1 MRNNLRTLQGI
12 MIMENKALEKLSQ
25 LDNREMMRTITLEEH
40 FTPPA
45 FLDGPR
51 RKINEQAKVAEHFG
65 YKKFIEELSDIGDK
79 RIAEMDAAGI
89 DVQVLSHPI
98 IQQLDATE
106 AVKLT
111 REANDYLAEAVQ
123 RYPKRFAGFATLP
136 TAAPDIAAEEL
147 ERMVNEYGF
156 KGGYITGHTR
166 GRYLDD
172 KFFWP
177 ILERAVALKVPLYI
191 HPTPPPEPVIEAYY
205 AGFSPEVT
213 SGLSRAAWGW
223 HIETAVHV
231 LRLILSGAFDQFP
244 GLQIMIGHMGEALPF
259 MMPRIDNVLSP
270 NVTKLNHPVADYL
283 RENIY
288 YTFSGFNFTPTFLNL
303 YLQVGADRIM
313 FSADYPYSPMAQA
326 RNFLDQLPVSPVD
339 KHKISHG
346 NAERLLKL

>member
-1 MRNNLRTLQGI
+1 
-12 MIMENKALEKLSQ
+12 MENKALEKLSQ
-25 LDNREMMRTITLEEH
+25 LDNHEMMRTITLEEH

-45 FLDGPR
+45 FLAGPGKR
-51 RKINEQAKVAEHFG
+51 INEQAKMTENFG
-65 YKKFIEELSDIGDK
+65 YGKFIEELSDLGDK

-98 IQQLDATE
+98 IQQLDAVE
-106 AVKLT
+106 AVELA
-111 REANDYLAEAVQ
+111 REANDYLAEAMR
-123 RYPKRFAGFATLP
+123 RYPKRFAGFVTLP
-136 TAAPDIAAEEL
+136 TADPDIAAEEL
-147 ERMVNEYGF
+147 ERMVNEHGF

-172 KFFWP
+172 KFFWR
-177 ILERAVALKVPLYI
+177 ILERAEALKVPLYI

-213 SGLSRAAWGW
+213 DGLSRAAWGW

-244 GLQIMIGHMGEALPF
+244 DLQIVIGHMGEALPF
-259 MMPRIDNVLSP
+259 MMPRIDKVLSP
-270 NVTKLNHPVADYL
+270 NITKLDHTVADYL

-288 YTFSGFNFTPTFLNL
+288 YTFSGFNFTQTFLNL

-339 KHKISHG
+339 KHKIAHG
-346 NAERLLKL
+346 NAECLLRL

>member
-1 MRNNLRTLQGI
+1 MK
-12 MIMENKALEKLSQ
+12 NKALEKLSQ
-25 LDNREMMRTITLEEH
+25 LDNHEIMRTITIEEH
-40 FTPPA
+40 YALPA
-45 FLDGPR
+45 FLAGPG
-51 RKINEQAKVAEHFG
+51 RKLNERAKITEHFG
-65 YKKFIEELSDIGDK
+65 YGKLIEELSDLGDK
-79 RIAEMDAAGI
+79 RIAEMNSASI

-106 AVKLT
+106 EVELA
-111 REANDYLAEAVQ
+111 REANDYLAEAIQ

-136 TAAPDIAAEEL
+136 TADPNIAAEEL
-147 ERMVNEYGF
+147 ERMVNEHGF

-166 GRYLDD
+166 GRYLDN
-172 KFFWP
+172 KFFLP

-205 AGFSPEVT
+205 SGFSPEVT

-244 GLQIMIGHMGEALPF
+244 GLQIVIGHMGEALPF

-288 YTFSGFNFTPTFLNL
+288 YTFSGFNFTQTFLNL

-326 RNFLDQLPVSPVD
+326 RKFLDQLPVSPVD
-339 KHKISHG
+339 KYKIAHG
-346 NAERLLKL
+346 NAERLLRL

>member
-1 MRNNLRTLQGI
+1 M
-12 MIMENKALEKLSQ
+12 
-25 LDNREMMRTITLEEH
+25 
-40 FTPPA
+40 
-45 FLDGPR
+45 
-51 RKINEQAKVAEHFG
+51 
-65 YKKFIEELSDIGDK
+65 
-79 RIAEMDAAGI
+79 
-89 DVQVLSHPI
+89 SHPI

-106 AVKLT
+106 AVKLA
-111 REANDYLAEAVQ
+111 REANDYLAEAV
-123 RYPKRFAGFATLP
+123 RLYPKRFSGFATLP

-147 ERMVNEYGF
+147 ERMVKEHGF

-205 AGFSPEVT
+205 AGFSQEVT

-244 GLQIMIGHMGEALPF
+244 GLPIVIGHMGEALPF

-270 NVTKLNHPVADYL
+270 NVTKLNHTVADYL
-283 RENIY
+283 RENI
-288 YTFSGFNFTPTFLNL
+288 
-303 YLQVGADRIM
+303 
-313 FSADYPYSPMAQA
+313 
-326 RNFLDQLPVSPVD
+326 
-339 KHKISHG
+339 
-346 NAERLLKL
+346 